1 MDESKVENEMDE
13 LLQDVYATNEF
24 MFFKSEIERRMA
36 SNKKPRK
43 NSTLL
48 VTINGQLID
57 EAACVL
63 ELMSSELTKELLD
76 RIDDLAIV
84 YIASLYDAESFQDLE
99 SRFCTEHFAVLDER
113 FDRLNDEMYTGINI
127 KLRPNIQ
134 KTIAIMNFNSPE
146 QYAEFLVHEEINTLR
161 KDLEVGIGED
171 EFSWLYLQ
179 DTEGFWEN

>member
-1 MDESKVENEMDE
+1 MDESKVENGMDE
-13 LLQDVYATNEF
+13 LLQDVYATDEF
-24 MFFKSEIERRMA
+24 MFFKSEIERRIA
-36 SNKKPRK
+36 SNKKPNE

-57 EAACVL
+57 EAECVV

-84 YIASLYDAESFQDLE
+84 YIASLYDAESFQDLD

-113 FDRLNDEMYTGINI
+113 FDRLYDELYTGINI
-127 KLRPNIQ
+127 KLSPDNQ

-146 QYAEFLVHEEINTLR
+146 QYAEFLVHEEINILR
-161 KDLEVGIGED
+161 QDLERGIAECEISGFFNNGEFGG
-171 EFSWLYLQ
+171 EL
-179 DTEGFWEN
+179 